1 MQINRDELWTGWMT
15 WEQIEPYKEQII
27 DMEYD
32 SMVTW
37 HYPDWDLPRGFT
49 EEKITGLQQHLANGN
64 TWFWGA
70 VYRGKLLGYRWA
82 YVGTFINRRRWTGN
96 SIVFI
101 PEARGLGLG
110 AMAMMAEEKK
120 ARELGC
126 DDMETMYAAFN
137 KASARMHE
145 KAGYRPK
152 RIEVVKELK
161 A

>member
-37 HYPDWDLPRGFT
+37 HYPDWDLPRRFT

-70 VYRGKLLGYRWA
+70 VYRGKLLGYR
-82 YVGTFINRRRWTGN
+82 
-96 SIVFI
+96 
-101 PEARGLGLG
+101 
-110 AMAMMAEEKK
+110 
-120 ARELGC
+120 
-126 DDMETMYAAFN
+126 
-137 KASARMHE
+137 
-145 KAGYRPK
+145 
-152 RIEVVKELK
+152 
-161 A
+161 